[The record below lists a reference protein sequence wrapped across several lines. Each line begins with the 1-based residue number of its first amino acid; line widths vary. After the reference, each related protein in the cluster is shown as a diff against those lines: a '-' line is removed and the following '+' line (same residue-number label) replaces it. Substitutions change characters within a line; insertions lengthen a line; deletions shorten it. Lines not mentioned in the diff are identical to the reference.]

1 MHLDTRVLE
10 DAALAP
16 LQVTV
21 AALLS
26 PLKLPGMEGGERGE
40 GDVYVTLSKAQWR
53 GNPTPPSL
61 S

>member
-1 MHLDTRVLE
+1 MLE

-26 PLKLPGMEGGERGE
+26 PLKLPGMEGGKRGE